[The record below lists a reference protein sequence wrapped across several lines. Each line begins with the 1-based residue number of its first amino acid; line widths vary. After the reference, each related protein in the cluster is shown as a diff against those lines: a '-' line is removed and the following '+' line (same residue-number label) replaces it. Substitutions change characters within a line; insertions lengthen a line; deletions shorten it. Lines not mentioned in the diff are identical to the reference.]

1 MTEAQSGTQVMHSH
15 AFWRLLRYFSYYR
28 LIVAGFFLGVVV
40 FSGKPLNIGS
50 QEPRL
55 FLWVSSIYLTLSVAI
70 LAVQV
75 RWQRAFSAQLSI
87 QVLADIGCLIL
98 LLYASGG
105 AKSGMSMMLLVVLVG
120 AALVGQG
127 RLVLFYA
134 AVATLLLLA
143 EQAYRVQFLKG
154 EAGEFFFTG
163 LTCIG
168 LFGSA
173 IAARLLASRMIA
185 NEELARERGIE
196 LADQM
201 LINERVIHDMQDGVL
216 VIDVAGRVHQC
227 NPRARAL
234 LGCTDAFAKS
244 LEEFSPT
251 LADEF
256 KIRQLRGVESELV
269 TQIPWTGRV
278 LRVRF
283 LPPGKGGNALI
294 FVEDVGRLQQE
305 ARQVKLAALG
315 RLAANMAH
323 EIRNPLSAISHAAEL
338 LADEPP
344 GKDVD
349 RLTRIIVDNSQRL
362 NRLVSEVVE
371 LGRRDRVHPE
381 TVELR
386 DYFLHLI
393 DERSVQD
400 TGSVKRIV
408 MDIPQG
414 LEIRFDRGHL
424 HRVISNLIDNALRY
438 ASQSAGAVRID
449 IERSSEQNR
458 LSLHVIDDGKGIDE
472 TKRDRVFEPF
482 FTTRASG
489 TGLGLYIARE
499 LCEANGARL
508 FLLENAPGAHLCIS
522 FAPYTPE
529 KDKDDLAI

>member
-1 MTEAQSGTQVMHSH
+1 MALAYPEVQDLQTRSL
-15 AFWRLLRYFSYYR
+15 WRLLRYFSYYR
-28 LIVAGFFLGVVV
+28 LIVAGFFLGAVL
-40 FSGKPLNIGS
+40 FSDKPLNIGS
-50 QEPRL
+50 QDPRL
-55 FLWVSSIYLTLSVAI
+55 YLWVCSVYLGLSIAI
-70 LAVQV
+70 LVAQI
-75 RWQRAFSAQLSI
+75 RWRQAFDAQLSA
-87 QVLADIGCLIL
+87 QVLVDIFCLVL

-143 EQAYRVQFLKG
+143 EQAYRVGFLKG
-154 EAGEFFFTG
+154 EPGDFFFTG
-163 LTCIG
+163 LTSIG

-173 IAARLLASRMIA
+173 IAARLLANRMIA
-185 NEELARERGIE
+185 NEELARKRGIE

-201 LINERVIHDMQDGVL
+201 LISERVIRDMQDGVL
-216 VIDVAGRVHQC
+216 VIAAGGQVRQC

-256 KIRQLRGVESELV
+256 RIRKTRGIESELV
-269 TQIPWTGRV
+269 MQVPWTGRV
-278 LRVRF
+278 LRARF
-283 LPPGKGGNALI
+283 LPPGEGGNALI

-315 RLAANMAH
+315 RLTANMAH

-344 GKDVD
+344 GKGIE

-362 NRLVSEVVE
+362 NHLVSEVVE
-371 LGRRDRVHPE
+371 LGRRDRVNPE
-381 TVELR
+381 AIELR
-386 DYFLHLI
+386 EYFLRVI
-393 DERSVQD
+393 DERSLQD
-400 TGSVKRIV
+400 AGTAQRVAV
-408 MDIPQG
+408 DIPEG
-414 LEIRFDRGHL
+414 TVIRFDRGHL
-424 HRVISNLIDNALRY
+424 HRVAANLLDNALRY
-438 ASQSAGAVRID
+438 ASESNAAVRIS
-449 IERSSEQNR
+449 IEQNLGQNR

-472 TKRDRVFEPF
+472 TERDRVFEPF
-482 FTTRASG
+482 FTTRAAG

-508 FLLENAPGAHLCIS
+508 FLLENAPGAHFCIS
-522 FAPYTPE
+522 FAPPSARQ
-529 KDKDDLAI
+529 DKENVET

>member
-216 VIDVAGRVHQC
+216 VIDAAGRVHQC

-408 MDIPQG
+408 IDVPEG
-414 LEIRFDRGHL
+414 VEIRFDRGHL
-424 HRVISNLIDNALRY
+424 HRVISNLIDNALRH

-522 FAPYTPE
+522 FAPHTHE
-529 KDKDDLAI
+529 KDKDDLEI